1 MPERLIICGG
11 ARRGGGDSV
20 LSLSLSGRSQNISLK
35 LEDISKK
42 LIRNIPSLLVDLIEI
57 ATYVFCADQAT
68 SRGGGVQQ
76 GMGTDWR
83 RDFRFIIPVRN
94 PRHWNSRKVVEALSS
109 TLSFLSDDNYGFE
122 FEEATNPVA
131 IQNYLQFGD
140 NGAAGFKPDE
150 VILFSGGLDSLGGAV
165 EELSKNCNRVA
176 LVSHRSSSKIFDNQ
190 KRLVAE
196 LKQRFPNRVMYVPV
210 LVTRQ
215 ETLRVQE
222 YTQRTRSFLYA
233 ALACVI
239 ARLFENSRIRF
250 FENGIVSINLPI
262 SEQVVGARATRTT
275 HPLVLELFR
284 EFFSAAIG
292 KWIEVDNPFIWKTR
306 AEVIR
311 LIVDR
316 GCGELIKHT
325 VSCTRTYEMT
335 KLYTHCGCCSQCLDR
350 RFAILAANAAGHDPV
365 EMYRVELLAS
375 ARDRPND
382 QTMAESYVR
391 TALELREMSELAFF
405 GRFSG
410 ETARVRDGFPL
421 LTADEVGRQVLHLH
435 QRHAQAIGEVLK
447 AGIERHSAELIN
459 RSLSSSSVLM
469 MTVVPGGAP
478 ALAPIGKRAD
488 AIKMWIDEAEFESAS
503 GGERGDAF
511 VPDQSTAARTHEPS
525 RTGRRKSKP
534 ALERARGAIKDLYP
548 NGVPGQAVEPN
559 PVLCR
564 RVGDKLKQ
572 SGLRDVSDDTI
583 LRAAGR
589 RK

>member
-1 MPERLIICGG
+1 
-11 ARRGGGDSV
+11 
-20 LSLSLSGRSQNISLK
+20 
-35 LEDISKK
+35 
-42 LIRNIPSLLVDLIEI
+42 
-57 ATYVFCADQAT
+57 
-68 SRGGGVQQ
+68 
-76 GMGTDWR
+76 
-83 RDFRFIIPVRN
+83 
-94 PRHWNSRKVVEALSS
+94 
-109 TLSFLSDDNYGFE
+109 
-122 FEEATNPVA
+122 
-131 IQNYLQFGD
+131 
-140 NGAAGFKPDE
+140 
-150 VILFSGGLDSLGGAV
+150 
-165 EELSKNCNRVA
+165 
-176 LVSHRSSSKIFDNQ
+176 
-190 KRLVAE
+190 
-196 LKQRFPNRVMYVPV
+196 
-210 LVTRQ
+210 
-215 ETLRVQE
+215 
-222 YTQRTRSFLYA
+222 
-233 ALACVI
+233 
-239 ARLFENSRIRF
+239 
-250 FENGIVSINLPI
+250 
-262 SEQVVGARATRTT
+262 
-275 HPLVLELFR
+275 
-284 EFFSAAIG
+284 
-292 KWIEVDNPFIWKTR
+292 
-306 AEVIR
+306 

-350 RFAILAANAAGHDPV
+350 RFAVLAANAAGHDPV
-365 EMYRVELLAS
+365 EMYRVELLAG
-375 ARDRPND
+375 ARDKPND
-382 QTMAESYVR
+382 QTSESYVR

-405 GRFSG
+405 GWFSG

-421 LTADEVGRQVLHLH
+421 LTADEVGRQVLNLH
-435 QRHAQAIGEVLK
+435 KRHAQAIGEVLK

>member
-11 ARRGGGDSV
+11 AGRTGGDST
-20 LSLSLSGRSQNISLK
+20 LRLALSGRSQNISLK

-42 LIRNIPSLLVDLIEI
+42 LIRNIPSLLVDLIEV

-76 GMGTDWR
+76 GMGSDWR

-94 PRHWNSRKVVEALSS
+94 PHHWNGRKVVEALSS
-109 TLSFLSDDNYGFE
+109 TLSFLSDDNYAFE

-140 NGAAGFKPDE
+140 NGVARFKPDE

-165 EELSKNCNRVA
+165 EELSKNGNRIA

-196 LKQRFPNRVMYVPV
+196 LKQRFPNRLMYVPV

-215 ETLRVQE
+215 EPLRVQE

-233 ALACVI
+233 TLACVI

-275 HPLVLELFR
+275 HPLVLEFFR
-284 EFFSAAIG
+284 QFFSVAIG
-292 KWIEVDNPFIWKTR
+292 KSIEIENSFIWKTR

-311 LIVDR
+311 SLVDR
-316 GCGELIKHT
+316 GCGELIKYT

-350 RFAILAANAAGHDPV
+350 RFAVLAADAAGHDPV
-365 EMYRVELLAS
+365 EMYRVELLAGPREK
-375 ARDRPND
+375 AND

-410 ETARVRDGFPL
+410 ETARVRDGFPSL
-421 LTADEVGRQVLHLH
+421 SADEVGRQVLNLH

-447 AGIERHSAELIN
+447 AGVEKHSEELIN

-478 ALAPIGKRAD
+478 ALATIGKRAD
-488 AIKMWIDEAEFESAS
+488 AIEMWMDEAESESAS
-503 GGERGDAF
+503 SSQSGGEF
-511 VPDQSTAARTHEPS
+511 VPDQAAARAHGPS

-534 ALERARGAIKDLYP
+534 ALERARGAIKELYP

-559 PVLCR
+559 SDLCR
-564 RVGDKLKQ
+564 RVGEKLKQ